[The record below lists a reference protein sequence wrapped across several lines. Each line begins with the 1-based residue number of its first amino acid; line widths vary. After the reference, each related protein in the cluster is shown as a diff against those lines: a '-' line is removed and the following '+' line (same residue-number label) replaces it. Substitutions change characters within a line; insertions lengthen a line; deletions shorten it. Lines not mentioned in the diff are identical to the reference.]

1 MLKLFGLEGEPSLA
15 RLALIVRGADTA
27 RPDLAPEAAG
37 LHAISLGLSALAG
50 DDDHGMIAKAFN
62 IYDGLF
68 AYIRFARAGTSQLA
82 GQGGMTGMTTID
94 QTAPAQAAAPTFNE
108 AFKVWFKI
116 GCLSFGGP
124 AGQIAMM
131 HRVLV
136 DEKKWIDEP
145 RFLHALNFSM
155 LTPGPEAQK
164 LATYIG
170 WLLHGV
176 RGGLVAGILFVVPG
190 ALVMLGLSLLY
201 ALGRGVPVIDG
212 ALFGIKAAVLVIVV
226 EALIRIGRRALKTSF
241 VVRHCRRCLCRHL
254 LFRVAVSDHR
264 DRRGTGRLPCARS
277 SPALL
282 NLKDDV
288 GALAPPVPDRWRR
301 AATAAVVGLAAWWA
315 PVVLAIA
322 VLGSNHVLVSVGLFF
337 SKLAVVSFGG
347 AYALLAYMA
356 QQAVETHH
364 WMTAPEMV
372 DGLGLA
378 ETTPGPLILVTQFV
392 GFLAGFRDAAPF
404 PPVAAGI
411 LAAVMTTW
419 VTFTPSMLW
428 VFVGAPFVEQLR
440 SNKLLSGALAAIT
453 AAVVGVILN
462 LTVWFALHVLFGQVT
477 ERHTGFLRWY
487 SFDPLGLDLK
497 TLALAVIAGVLAFR
511 FHRSLIEVVAVM
523 AALGVAVRLVLGP

>member
-1 MLKLFGLEGEPSLA
+1 
-15 RLALIVRGADTA
+15 
-27 RPDLAPEAAG
+27 
-37 LHAISLGLSALAG
+37 
-50 DDDHGMIAKAFN
+50 
-62 IYDGLF
+62 
-68 AYIRFARAGTSQLA
+68 
-82 GQGGMTGMTTID
+82 
-94 QTAPAQAAAPTFNE
+94 
-108 AFKVWFKI
+108 
-116 GCLSFGGP
+116 
-124 AGQIAMM
+124 
-131 HRVLV
+131 
-136 DEKKWIDEP
+136 
-145 RFLHALNFSM
+145 
-155 LTPGPEAQK
+155 
-164 LATYIG
+164 
-170 WLLHGV
+170 V
-176 RGGLVAGILFVVPG
+176 RGGLAAGILFVLPG

-226 EALIRIGRRALKTSF
+226 EALIRIGRRALKTSLLLGIAGAAF
-241 VVRHCRRCLCRHL
+241 VGI
-254 LFRVAVSDHR
+254 FFFA
-264 DRRGTGRLPCARS
+264 LPFPIIVIAAALAGFLGARS

-282 NLKDDV
+282 GLKDDV
-288 GALAPPVPDRWRR
+288 GTLAPPVPDRWRQ
-301 AATAAVVGLAAWWA
+301 AGTAAVVGLAAWWA
-315 PVVLAIA
+315 PVVLAI
-322 VLGSNHVLVSVGLFF
+322 VLLGSNHVLVSVGLFF

-404 PPVAAGI
+404 PPVTAGI

-477 ERHTGFLRWY
+477 ERHTGVLRWY
-487 SFDPLGLDLK
+487 AFDPLGLDLK